1 MNAEYLFLIVPIVA
15 TVFASGILV
24 QKVNGHSKR
33 LEAGDKK
40 LSAHSEAVASI
51 RTSIDT
57 LIRDMQE
64 VKSDVKQILRNGKK

>member
-15 TVFASGILV
+15 TIFSTGVLY

-33 LEAGDKK
+33 LDAGDKK
-40 LSAHSEAVASI
+40 LDNHSNAVASM

-57 LIRDMQE
+57 LRE
-64 VKSDVKQILRNGKK
+64 DVREIKTDIKTLLKNSRK